1 MKKFTLPSIFML
13 ALSLLFV
20 SCSQPREWSAE
31 EHQKFVTTLEPYR
44 QMAYLDEF
52 NDAEFVVFSSDIG
65 TLAEGRYPLYTE
77 FIALPSL
84 SDTLDVWVVTSIVEQ
99 LDTNAENMRYL
110 YPYHTLVNQE
120 ILPEGMDHAERK
132 GFYTCLSEKVNST
145 FPTMEAF
152 FISVVNNALEE
163 GVITEMMTE
172 CGF

>member
-1 MKKFTLPSIFML
+1 MKKVIYPSL
-13 ALSLLFV
+13 LLVLSLLFAH
-20 SCSQPREWSAE
+20 CSGPREWSVE
-31 EHQKFVTTLEPYR
+31 EHKKFVTTLEPYR
-44 QMAYLDEF
+44 QMAYLREF

-65 TLAEGRYPLYTE
+65 TMAEGRYPVYSE
-77 FIALPSL
+77 FVALPEL

-99 LDTNAENMRYL
+99 LNTNAENMRYL
-110 YPYHTLVNQE
+110 YPYHTLVNQG

-132 GFYTCLSEKVNST
+132 GFYTCLSEKVNAT

-163 GVITEMMTE
+163 GTISEMMTD

>member
-1 MKKFTLPSIFML
+1 MKKITLFSIFTPL
-13 ALSLLFV
+13 LSSLV
-20 SCSQPREWSAE
+20 IGCSQPKEWSTE

-65 TLAEGRYPLYTE
+65 SMAEGRYPVYTE
-77 FIALPSL
+77 FIAMPSL

-99 LDTNAENMRYL
+99 LNTSAENMRYL

-132 GFYTCLSEKVNST
+132 GFYTCLSEKVNNT

-152 FISVVNNALEE
+152 FIAVVNNALEE
-163 GVITEMMTE
+163 GTIDEMMEE